1 MFNTPNRSWKGP
13 PKFAE
18 KNSTEQNRLAWLL
31 TSIMFFSQVIRSASS
46 TLHGTFA
53 DDSASSAK
61 PWWGSCGVGWGHGAD
76 VPALLLF
83 RVARTARQ
91 RQAAVASQQLRA
103 ARVIA
108 MFEAQHYTKPFA
120 AIDLLLAVVRQP
132 PPPETTCRSL
142 QQASTFACKRTSSSG
157 FASMLRKFYM
167 HN

>member
-1 MFNTPNRSWKGP
+1 
-13 PKFAE
+13 
-18 KNSTEQNRLAWLL
+18 
-31 TSIMFFSQVIRSASS
+31 
-46 TLHGTFA
+46 
-53 DDSASSAK
+53 
-61 PWWGSCGVGWGHGAD
+61 
-76 VPALLLF
+76 
-83 RVARTARQ
+83 
-91 RQAAVASQQLRA
+91 
-103 ARVIA
+103 